1 MALYKRKP
9 KKYKSLDGRDLV
21 RSDSRPKDYIT
32 NFTMRG
38 DSLTGI
44 GDGKILKWDFSND
57 DDDITAPTGYKRK
70 RLEVGFSEKVYI
82 KEGTLYFFETP
93 HGAYVDMKIVCKTGG
108 YYADPNG
115 TIPGSVLGL
124 DPEKMYTQATADTPV
139 IHYVNNHFIQGNVPM
154 GDELN
159 TEGASEEGL
168 PPQQYGYVIWVEI
181 TTPDTDSIS
190 NGCAELELY
199 RPRTVLLPGE
209 SV

>member
-21 RSDSRPKDYIT
+21 RSDSRPKNYIT
-32 NFTMRG
+32 NFTMCG
-38 DSLTGI
+38 DATDGI
-44 GDGKILKWDFSND
+44 GDGKIIKWDFSNS
-57 DDDITAPTGYKRK
+57 DDDISAPSGYKRK
-70 RLEVGFSEKVYI
+70 RIELGFSEKVYI
-82 KEGTLYFFETP
+82 KEGTVYFFDTP
-93 HGAYVDMKIVCKTGG
+93 KGAYLDMKLVCKTGG

-115 TIPGSVLGL
+115 VIPGSALGL
-124 DPEKMYTQATADTPV
+124 DADKTYTQATSDTPV
-139 IHYVNNHFIQGNVPM
+139 VHYVNHHFIQGSVPM

-168 PPQQYGYVIWVEI
+168 PPQQYNYVVWVEI
-181 TTPDTDSIS
+181 TTPDTDSTS
-190 NGCAELELY
+190 NGYAELELY